1 MNLIMFAALN
11 CAMLNTPDE
20 KAYCRAI
27 ESNSAAWC
35 AEIAS
40 EGLRQRCRV
49 ALGDDVS
56 VCYSLPTEQRELCK
70 MEGVKRSS
78 ITRPLN

>member
-1 MNLIMFAALN
+1 MNLIMLAALN

-27 ESNSAAWC
+27 ESNSTAWC
-35 AEIAS
+35 AAIAS

-49 ALGDDVS
+49 ALGDDIS
-56 VCYSLPTEQRELCK
+56 ACYSLPGYQLKTGQNTELATQNLYH
-70 MEGVKRSS
+70 
-78 ITRPLN
+78 